1 MNDSEEIKLT
11 ENAKRVLEKRYLAK
25 NDKGEVIET
34 PKDLFRRV
42 AKNVAKADKL
52 YDKKANLQNTEEDF
66 YKIMANL
73 EFLPNSPTLMNAGRE
88 LQQLSACFVLPIE
101 DSMDS
106 IFETIKDMAM
116 IQKSGGGTGFSFSRL
131 RPKNSMVKSTGGIAS
146 GPMSFLKVFNGATE
160 AVKQGGCVDYNTI
173 ISTSKGLR
181 PIRELGEIKGRG
193 YQNIYLQVPTDNGIK
208 MAEQWYNNGMKI
220 VKTIIAKDGYEF
232 TGTLNHKIRVIDKD
246 GNYTW
251 KRLVDVKKGDW
262 VALQKDTFMGETV
275 TFPEFNKKFHFN
287 VKLCDIPEKMNK
299 GLAELFGYYMGDGCY
314 YKGKLMLAIPHDSI
328 DLRDYFDEIVSNN
341 FGIKSRY
348 EQKPDDKSINNIYH
362 SAMLVE
368 WLKSIGVD
376 KSNSKDASI
385 PKVILEG
392 DRICG
397 EAFLRGLFEADGTI
411 NKEGYIRLYSI
422 SESLIKEV
430 QILLL
435 SLGIPSRISVNKNR
449 KSAFGKNFVYNL
461 RISTPEGLNLFKKR
475 IGFVSKGKVAKL
487 DYIKEKSFT
496 CNDVIPNQS
505 KKFREFY
512 ESLIIKPRNKFYKK
526 IYHCLSGIED
536 SRSLTKQRVETLIDE
551 YPFLENSFLSEFL
564 LNNQYYDQV
573 KEIRFRKTLTLDIVV
588 PDSHTYIANGFVS
601 HNTRRGA
608 NMGILRID
616 HPDILEFIK
625 CKESDKEITNFNISV
640 AVTEDFMKKVV
651 ASEDYD
657 LIDPHTKKHVGK
669 LNAKEV
675 FNFIIKMAWKN
686 GEPGIIFLDRMNKF
700 NPTPE
705 LGEYESTNPCGE
717 QILLPYESCNLGS
730 INLSKMVDEENKK
743 IDWDKLTWTTKT
755 SVHFLDNVVDM
766 NRYPLKKIK
775 DITKANRKIGLG
787 VMGFAD
793 MLIKLGIKYN
803 SEEGLATA
811 RKVMGFILK
820 KARGA
825 SRVLAKKRG
834 AFPSFEHSIYGK
846 SKEGPLRNAT
856 LTTIAPT
863 GSLSII
869 AGCSSGV
876 EPLFAVSYTR
886 KILDNER
893 FVEVHSYFK
902 EIAEVEGF
910 FSPELMKL
918 IADKGSIKEIDE
930 IPKEVKE
937 LFVTSHDIL
946 AIWHIKMQSA
956 FQEYTD
962 NAVSKTVNF
971 PQDATM
977 DDVRNVYMLAHKLG
991 CKGVTIYRDKSREE
1005 QVLNIENSL
1014 KKKIEV
1020 SKIIPRPRPVVTT
1033 GTTTKVATGC
1043 GNLYVTINEDE
1054 QHLPFEVFM
1063 QMGKAGGCAMSQLE
1077 AIGRLVSLALRSGI
1091 DINSIIEQLK
1101 GIRCPNPSWE
1111 KGGRIFSCSDA
1122 IARVIERRL
1131 VKSKEEKG
1139 PKLVRGS
1146 GSKKAGPN
1154 LQISTTSIIT
1164 KKKLDNIVGVC
1175 PDCGAALYH
1184 VEGCNVCNSCGYS
1197 TCG

>member
-1 MNDSEEIKLT
+1 MEDEMNRDNEEIKLT

-25 NDKGEVIET
+25 NDNGEVVET

-42 AKNVAKADKL
+42 AKNVAKANKR
-52 YDKKANLQNTEEDF
+52 YDKKVSLQNTEEEF

-88 LQQLSACFVLPIE
+88 LQQLSACFVLPIF

-131 RPKNSMVKSTGGIAS
+131 RPKNSMVKTTGGIAS
-146 GPMSFLKVFNGATE
+146 GPISFLKVFNSATE
-160 AVKQGGCVDYNTI
+160 AVKQGG
-173 ISTSKGLR
+173 
-181 PIRELGEIKGRG
+181 
-193 YQNIYLQVPTDNGIK
+193 
-208 MAEQWYNNGMKI
+208 
-220 VKTIIAKDGYEF
+220 
-232 TGTLNHKIRVIDKD
+232 
-246 GNYTW
+246 
-251 KRLVDVKKGDW
+251 
-262 VALQKDTFMGETV
+262 
-275 TFPEFNKKFHFN
+275 
-287 VKLCDIPEKMNK
+287 
-299 GLAELFGYYMGDGCY
+299 
-314 YKGKLMLAIPHDSI
+314 
-328 DLRDYFDEIVSNN
+328 
-341 FGIKSRY
+341 
-348 EQKPDDKSINNIYH
+348 
-362 SAMLVE
+362 
-368 WLKSIGVD
+368 
-376 KSNSKDASI
+376 
-385 PKVILEG
+385 
-392 DRICG
+392 
-397 EAFLRGLFEADGTI
+397 
-411 NKEGYIRLYSI
+411 
-422 SESLIKEV
+422 
-430 QILLL
+430 
-435 SLGIPSRISVNKNR
+435 
-449 KSAFGKNFVYNL
+449 
-461 RISTPEGLNLFKKR
+461 
-475 IGFVSKGKVAKL
+475 
-487 DYIKEKSFT
+487 
-496 CNDVIPNQS
+496 
-505 KKFREFY
+505 
-512 ESLIIKPRNKFYKK
+512 
-526 IYHCLSGIED
+526 
-536 SRSLTKQRVETLIDE
+536 
-551 YPFLENSFLSEFL
+551 
-564 LNNQYYDQV
+564 
-573 KEIRFRKTLTLDIVV
+573 
-588 PDSHTYIANGFVS
+588 
-601 HNTRRGA
+601 TRRGA
-608 NMGILRID
+608 NMGILRVD

-640 AVTEDFMKKVV
+640 TVTEDFMKKVI
-651 ASEDYD
+651 ANEDYD
-657 LIDPHTKKHVGK
+657 LIDPHTKKHAGK
-669 LNAKEV
+669 FNAKEV
-675 FNFIIKMAWKN
+675 FDLIIKMAWKN

-705 LGEYESTNPCGE
+705 LGEYESTNPCVTGDTFVSTEFGLMKIKDIARKYGDGGLRILTDDRVIDTLCAQSNNSSGGLMVQAKPGVSLNTISRAWKTGIKPTFKVTTKCGYELTATGDHRLMTTQGWVQIKDLKIGEHKVLIQSEVGKFNKDNQLSFYSPNREEKFVDKILSIKYVGMNEVYDLTEPLTHSMIVNGMVTHQCGE

-730 INLSKMVDEENKK
+730 INLSKMVTDGK
-743 IDWDKLTWTTKT
+743 IDWDKLAWTTKT
-755 SVHFLDNVVDM
+755 AVHFLDNVVDM
-766 NRYPLKKIK
+766 NKYPLKKIK

-793 MLIKLGIKYN
+793 MLIKVGIKYN

-820 KARGA
+820 KAKQT
-825 SRVLAKKRG
+825 SRALAKKRG
-834 AFPSFEHSIYGK
+834 AFPNFEHSVYRK

-876 EPLFAVSYTR
+876 EPLFAISYTR

-893 FVEVHSYFK
+893 LVEVNPYFK
-902 EIAEVEGF
+902 EIAEGRGF

-918 IADKGSIKEIDE
+918 IADKGSIKEMDE
-930 IPKEVKE
+930 IPQDVKE
-937 LFVTSHDIL
+937 LFVTSHDIS
-946 AIWHIKMQSA
+946 ARWHIKMQA
-956 FQEYTD
+956 VFQEYTD

-971 PQDATM
+971 PQDATV
-977 DDVRNVYMLAHKLG
+977 DDVRNVYMLAHKLC

-1005 QVLNIENSL
+1005 QVLNIENNL

-1020 SKIIPRPRPVVTT
+1020 SKIIPRPRPTVTT

-1043 GNLYVTINEDE
+1043 GNLYITINEDE

-1131 VKSKEEKG
+1131 IKAKEKKG
-1139 PKLVRGS
+1139 PKPARGS
-1146 GSKKAGPN
+1146 GSKKAGPD
-1154 LQISTTSIIT
+1154 LQSSTTSIIT
-1164 KKKLDNIVGVC
+1164 KKKLNNIVGVC